1 MTSRRIASY
10 EEWRAAGFFP
20 ALDGLRAVAALMV
33 VFHHARTHWLW
44 GWLEGWNGVTLFFV
58 LSGFLITT
66 LALREEETLG
76 ALRWRAFIVRRVFRI
91 VPIYVVSLALYVV
104 AMVAVGIGASH
115 RGSFVHA
122 MPWYVSPFPEVPFF
136 SHTHIVFS
144 LAWSLGIEEKFYLLW
159 PLLAFVLL
167 RRHARGR
174 LGVALVLALLFQLP
188 IAFSS
193 GGRALAPYTAILV
206 GCALAFLM
214 QNRSSFKHLSRL
226 GSRPWFFA
234 AVALLIAV
242 QGLTHVL
249 NPTAPGFRVASP
261 YYYLPYSIA
270 AALVVA
276 SLVLRAPG
284 SRSFESAPMR
294 FVGRVSYPLY
304 LTHPIALALAAAAIA
319 PGGLVTELIYL
330 GVGLSLSL
338 ALAYGLHRIVEKPL
352 VRVGKRQAER
362 IAPRK
367 DLTPTAA
374 PKLAPAAS

>member
-1 MTSRRIASY
+1 MSSRRIVSY
-10 EEWRAAGFFP
+10 EDWRAAGFFP

-76 ALRWRAFIVRRVFRI
+76 ALRWRAFVVRRVFRI

-136 SHTHIVFS
+136 THTHIVFS

-167 RRHARGR
+167 RGRARGR
-174 LGVALVLALLFQLP
+174 LGLALVLALLFQLP

-206 GCALAFLM
+206 GCVLAFLM
-214 QNRSSFKHLSRL
+214 QNRSSFRHVSRL

-234 AVALLIAV
+234 SLGLLIAV

-249 NPTAPGFRVASP
+249 NPTAAGFRVASP

-270 AALVVA
+270 AALLVA
-276 SLVLRAPG
+276 SLVLRARG
-284 SRSFESAPMR
+284 AVRSSR
-294 FVGRVSYPLY
+294 
-304 LTHPIALALAAAAIA
+304 
-319 PGGLVTELIYL
+319 
-330 GVGLSLSL
+330 
-338 ALAYGLHRIVEKPL
+338 
-352 VRVGKRQAER
+352 
-362 IAPRK
+362 PRCG
-367 DLTPTAA
+367 
-374 PKLAPAAS
+374 